1 MEILKTYDHSQQP
14 TIVESTFSFDRKNSV
29 LMRFI
34 KFRGRLAV
42 RLSVVGAILLTIL
55 PSAHAQDSGNQ
66 KQVDST
72 SVSFDV
78 DELFR
83 RSIVIDGTVNYY
95 STATG
100 SGIGQ
105 PDFSSDNQGRT
116 VKQATGIDIGGITLS
131 RLESLQA
138 QAASLMTGRYK
149 GALLIRSAADI
160 DEAVRTRQYGI
171 MFYAQQ
177 HYPLNGTV
185 ENIEHWYDEGLR
197 IMQLQYSARDANQEP
212 EERLGGGPTQEG
224 GLTQLGE
231 KVVQELIRLGIV
243 VDLAHCNTQ
252 TTIDTAKIAKQ
263 HNVPI
268 TANHVGARNVKSKD
282 GRWLARYARNAT
294 DEKMLAVKNTGGVV
308 GVMGYGPYLR
318 GPYQELRMQPPEE
331 NIAHATVDDFVTHVE
346 YVVNLIGIDH
356 VGLCTDG
363 YLDGTMAHNRTAD
376 GVLDS
381 PRRWKEVIIRLHHK
395 GYDEEDLQK
404 LMGLNFLRVYRQI
417 LKSSNNQKPR

>member
-1 MEILKTYDHSQQP
+1 MNLL
-14 TIVESTFSFDRKNSV
+14 RCC
-29 LMRFI
+29 
-34 KFRGRLAV
+34 GRWAV
-42 RLSVVGAILLTIL
+42 RSSVFGALLLTGL
-55 PSAHAQDSGNQ
+55 SCAHAQDSVTQ
-66 KQVDST
+66 KQAGSGNNK
-72 SVSFDV
+72 FDV
-78 DELFR
+78 DKLFR

-138 QAASLMTGRYK
+138 QAANLTTGRYQ
-149 GALLIRSAADI
+149 GAVLIRSAADI
-160 DEAVRTRQYGI
+160 DEAVRTKTYGI
-171 MFYAQQ
+171 IFYAQQ
-177 HYPLNGTV
+177 HYPLHGSV
-185 ENIEHWYDEGLR
+185 ENIQHWYDEGLR
-197 IMQLQYSARDANQEP
+197 IMQLQYSARDANQKP
-212 EERLGGGPTQEG
+212 GERLGGGPTQDG
-224 GLTQLGE
+224 GLTEIGG
-231 KVVQELIRLGIV
+231 KVVSELIRLGIV

-252 TTIDTAKIAKQ
+252 TTIDTANIAK
-263 HNVPI
+263 HLNVPI
-268 TANHVGARNVKSKD
+268 TANHVGARNVKTGD

-318 GPYQELRMQPPEE
+318 GPYQQLRMQPPEE
-331 NIAHATVDDFVTHVE
+331 NIPHATIDDYVTHVA
-346 YVVNLIGIDH
+346 YIVNLIGIDH

-381 PRRWKEVIIRLHHK
+381 PRRWKEVIIRLHQK
-395 GYDEEDLQK
+395 GYSEDDLQK
-404 LMGLNFLRVYRQI
+404 IMGLNFLRVYRQVF
-417 LKSSNNQKPR
+417 KRSNVGKL